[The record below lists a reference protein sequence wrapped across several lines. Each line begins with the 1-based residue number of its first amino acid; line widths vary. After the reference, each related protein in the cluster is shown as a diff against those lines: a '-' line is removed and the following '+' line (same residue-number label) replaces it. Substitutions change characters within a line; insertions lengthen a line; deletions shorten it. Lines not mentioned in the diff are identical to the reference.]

1 MSLTFRLVSWLQAT
15 KARITAHGMLPTV
28 QARWI
33 LPMKSL
39 ILTTIMILR
48 QELFI
53 TTTRPIWLIRA
64 ILITEDLMR
73 AKALSTTDPLL
84 FRSRP
89 QTEKLH
95 IRSEHVIITIRAAT
109 ESQTSALCL
118 LSLLRPIRKRFVTQ

>member
-1 MSLTFRLVSWLQAT
+1 
-15 KARITAHGMLPTV
+15 
-28 QARWI
+28 
-33 LPMKSL
+33 MKSL

-84 FRSRP
+84 FLSRP